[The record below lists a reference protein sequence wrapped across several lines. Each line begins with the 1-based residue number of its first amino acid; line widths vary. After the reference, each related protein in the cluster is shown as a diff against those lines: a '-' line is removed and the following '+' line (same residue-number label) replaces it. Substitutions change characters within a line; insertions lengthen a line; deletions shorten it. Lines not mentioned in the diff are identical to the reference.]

1 LDTETY
7 PWLPTVWQQP
17 RIWVFDAC
25 QT

>member
-17 RIWVFDAC
+17 RVWVFDAC